1 MTKKEDILDKAMET
15 VGRRGRSYGTP
26 FDNFTR
32 IADLWSCH
40 LAKDISCY
48 DVGVLF
54 ILAKLA
60 RSKQDRGNEDNWVDI
75 AGYASAVAE
84 AIDRQHEIDAN
95 WEKKENEK
103 EREKL
108 AKLEKQIRHKVEH
121 RHNRISELA
130 ERVTEKAK
138 KQNSEKK
145 KQKVP

>member
-1 MTKKEDILDKAMET
+1 MTKKENILDKAMET

-108 AKLEKQIRHKVEH
+108 AKLEKQIRSVER
-121 RHNRISELA
+121 RHNRIVEL
-130 ERVTEKAK
+130 TEKAK
-138 KQNSEKK
+138 KQNSERK

>member
-1 MTKKEDILDKAMET
+1 MTKKDDILDKAMET
-15 VGRRGRSYGTP
+15 VGQRGDSYGTP

-40 LAKDISCY
+40 LGKDISCY

-60 RSKQDRGNEDNWVDI
+60 RSKQDRGREDNWVDI
-75 AGYASAVAE
+75 AGYASATAE
-84 AIDRQHEIDAN
+84 AIEKQHEIDAN
-95 WEKKENEK
+95 WEKRENEK

-108 AKLEKQIRHKVEH
+108 EKLEKQIRHSVER
-121 RHNRISELA
+121 RHNRIVEL
-130 ERVTEKAK
+130 TEKAK
-138 KQNSEKK
+138 KQNSERK

>member
-1 MTKKEDILDKAMET
+1 MTKKEDILDRAMET
-15 VGRRGRSYGTP
+15 VGKRGRSYGTP

-40 LAKDISCY
+40 LGKDISCY

-60 RSKQDRGNEDNWVDI
+60 RSKQDIGNEDNWVDI

-84 AIDRQHEIDAN
+84 AIQKQHEIDAN

-130 ERVTEKAK
+130 EKAK
-138 KQNSEKK
+138 KQNTERK

>member
-1 MTKKEDILDKAMET
+1 MTKKDDILDKAMET
-15 VGRRGRSYGTP
+15 VGQRGDSYGTP

-40 LAKDISCY
+40 LGKDISCY

-60 RSKQDRGNEDNWVDI
+60 RSKQDRGREDNWVDI
-75 AGYASAVAE
+75 AGYASATAE
-84 AIDRQHEIDAN
+84 AIEKQHEIDAN
-95 WEKKENEK
+95 WEKRENEK

-108 AKLEKQIRHKVEH
+108 EKLEKQIRHSVER
-121 RHNRISELA
+121 RHNRIVEL
-130 ERVTEKAK
+130 TEKAK